1 MPGKGLAPV
10 FSMHTHS
17 RQFWIARVYASVVML
32 LTVIAIFS
40 STSMAHEID
49 QRLGRYS
56 SSDGESRVMAKFTGR
71 ADAPAFAG
79 GDGQVSL
86 SLSAQS
92 ETIKN
97 SDKYMQTHFD
107 EGIRREASFG
117 VDLLTTVAK
126 RSEVS
131 LGGSVAGDTVTKSKS
146 VRASLGQWFIG
157 DQLRVGVA
165 GSKSV
170 TERPV
175 DSFLDYDSATV
186 ALTPRVVSS
195 SGSLNLKAIL
205 NPRTIASGDYTV
217 VSSSERP
224 LLRSWSVGLK
234 QFIDPCDCA
243 VHGEA
248 ARVINLGKLDTTM
261 SVGELTGTQFTVAY
275 LQSLWKNAHSRLSY
289 RYAREDE
296 FTRAYGDH
304 LVFGADSYVAGLSQ
318 ELDNVTVAGASRP
331 ILLDVAATRYIHN
344 QAGAA
349 TTVELGGSV
358 KF

>member
-1 MPGKGLAPV
+1 M
-10 FSMHTHS
+10 FSMQLHN
-17 RQFWIARVYASVVML
+17 RQFWTARVYASVAML
-32 LTVIAIFS
+32 LTGIAIFS

-97 SDKYMQTHFD
+97 SDKYMQTHFE
-107 EGIRREASFG
+107 EGIRRETSFG

-131 LGGSVAGDTVTKSKS
+131 FGGSVAGDTVTKSKS
-146 VRASLGQWFIG
+146 MRASLGQWFIG
-157 DQLRVGVA
+157 DQLRVGVS
-165 GSKSV
+165 GSRSV

-186 ALTPRVVSS
+186 ALAPRVVSS

-275 LQSLWKNAHSRLSY
+275 LQSLWKNAHGRLSY

-318 ELDNVTVAGASRP
+318 EIDDVTVAGAARP

>member
-1 MPGKGLAPV
+1 
-10 FSMHTHS
+10 
-17 RQFWIARVYASVVML
+17 ML
-32 LTVIAIFS
+32 VSPAVL
-40 STSMAHEID
+40 AHEID
-49 QRLGRYS
+49 QHVGRFS
-56 SSDGESRVMAKFTGR
+56 STDGESRVMAKFIGR
-71 ADAPAFAG
+71 ADAPAFAD
-79 GDGQVSL
+79 GDGQLSV

-92 ETIKN
+92 ETIEN
-97 SDKYMQTHFD
+97 NDKYMQTHFD
-107 EGIRREASFG
+107 EGTRRETSFG
-117 VDLLTTVAK
+117 VDVLTTLAK

-131 LGGSVAGDTVTKSKS
+131 VGGSVAGDTVTRSKS
-146 VRASLGQWFIG
+146 ARASFGQWFLG

-165 GSKSV
+165 GSKSL

-186 ALTPRVVSS
+186 NVAPRVESS

-234 QFIDPCDCA
+234 QFIDSCDCA

-261 SVGELTGTQFTVAY
+261 SVGELTGNQFTVAY

-318 ELDNVTVAGASRP
+318 EIDDVTVAGTARP
-331 ILLDVAATRYIHN
+331 VLLDLAATRYIHN
-344 QAGAA
+344 RAGAA
-349 TTVELGGSV
+349 TTVEFGGSV

>member
-1 MPGKGLAPV
+1 M
-10 FSMHTHS
+10 FSMQTHN
-17 RQFWIARVYASVVML
+17 RQFWLARVYAPVVML
-32 LTVIAIFS
+32 LTCIAIFS
-40 STSMAHEID
+40 SRSMAHEID

-71 ADAPAFAG
+71 ADAPAFSG
-79 GDGQVSL
+79 GDGQMSL

-92 ETIKN
+92 ESVEN
-97 SDKYMQTHFD
+97 SDKYMQTHFE
-107 EGIRREASFG
+107 EGIRRETSFG

-146 VRASLGQWFIG
+146 VRASVGQWFIG
-157 DQLRVGVA
+157 DQLRVGAA

-186 ALTPRVVSS
+186 ALAPRVESS
-195 SGSLNLKAIL
+195 SGSLNIKAIL

-318 ELDNVTVAGASRP
+318 ELDNVTVAGAERP
-331 ILLDVAATRYIHN
+331 VLLDVAATRYIHN
-344 QAGAA
+344 RAGAA
-349 TTVELGGSV
+349 TTVEFGGSV

>member
-1 MPGKGLAPV
+1 
-10 FSMHTHS
+10 
-17 RQFWIARVYASVVML
+17 
-32 LTVIAIFS
+32 
-40 STSMAHEID
+40 
-49 QRLGRYS
+49 
-56 SSDGESRVMAKFTGR
+56 MAKLTGR
-71 ADAPAFAG
+71 ADAPAFAS
-79 GDGQVSL
+79 GDGQLSL
-86 SLSAQS
+86 SVSAQS

-97 SDKYMQTHFD
+97 NDKYMQTHF
-107 EGIRREASFG
+107 EHGIRRETSFSAD
-117 VDLLTTVAK
+117 VLTTLAK

-131 LGGSVAGDTVTKSKS
+131 LGGSVSGDTVTRSKS
-146 VRASLGQWFIG
+146 GRASFGQWFLG

-165 GSKSV
+165 GSNSV
-170 TERPV
+170 IERPK

-186 ALTPRVVSS
+186 ALVPRVESS
-195 SGSLNLKAIL
+195 SGSINLKAIL

-217 VSSSERP
+217 VRSSERP

-234 QFIDPCDCA
+234 QFIDQCDCA

-318 ELDNVTVAGASRP
+318 ELDNVTVAGAARP
-331 ILLDVAATRYIHN
+331 VLLDVAATRYIHN
-344 QAGAA
+344 RAGAA